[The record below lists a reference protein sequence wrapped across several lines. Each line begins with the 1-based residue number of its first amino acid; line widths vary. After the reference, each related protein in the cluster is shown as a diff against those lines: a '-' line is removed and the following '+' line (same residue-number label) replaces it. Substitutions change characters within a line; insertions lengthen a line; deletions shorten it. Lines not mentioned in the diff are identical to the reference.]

1 MRTLAVWGAG
11 RIGRGFVAPLFRQP
25 GWRCV
30 FVDVDQALVDALNE
44 RRRYTIFRATADGI
58 TPEVIEGGFSALHT
72 SDQSALEALFREEGL
87 LLDVAVHATEL
98 GRVASMLAPLLAGRA
113 ALPEQP
119 PMDILM
125 NVNMAR
131 PDEAFRAGL
140 EEALWDRPQAL
151 AFLRERVGISGIAA
165 ACISPIATE
174 DMFRED
180 PLALLNNDYPEQA
193 ISEAALRGEK
203 PVLPRLRL
211 SKDISREETR
221 KLYTLNMAHALLCYM
236 GLPKGYQTVLEAMR
250 DPALRAAAEQ
260 ALEEACLGLT
270 RAFGFSG
277 DELSAWK
284 DTVVSLLLNPYIN
297 DNLRRLGADTR
308 RKLARTDRL
317 VGPAA
322 LCMEA
327 GRRPEAIAAAIHAG
341 FLYEN
346 DDEGTRAVRA
356 LTEKRGIKAAVQEIC
371 GLPEDHPLARLVL
384 KQDEEV

>member
-11 RIGRGFVAPLFRQP
+11 RIGRGFVAPLFRHP

-30 FVDVDQALVDALNE
+30 FVDIDQALVDALNE
-44 RRRYTIFRATADGI
+44 RRRYTILRAAADGI
-58 TPEVIEGGFSALHT
+58 SREVIEGGFRALHT
-72 SDQSALEALFREEGL
+72 SDRSALESLFQEEGL

-98 GRVASMLAPLLAGRA
+98 QHVADMVAPLIAGRA

-140 EEALWDRPQAL
+140 EEALRGKPRAL
-151 AFLRERVGISGIAA
+151 DFLRKKVGVSGIAA
-165 ACISPIATE
+165 ACISPVATE
-174 DMFRED
+174 EMLRED
-180 PLALLNNDYPEQA
+180 PLTLINNGYPEQA
-193 ISEAALRGEK
+193 ISETALRGEK
-203 PVLPRLRL
+203 PLLPRLRL
-211 SKDISREETR
+211 TKDISREETR
-221 KLYTLNMAHALLCYM
+221 KLYTLNMAHALLCYL
-236 GLPKGYQTVLEAMR
+236 GLPRGYQTVLETMR
-250 DPALRAAAEQ
+250 DPAIRKMTDQ
-260 ALEEACLGLT
+260 ALEEACLGLSM
-270 RAFGFSG
+270 AFGFSEG
-277 DELSAWK
+277 ELSAWK
-284 DTVVSLLLNPYIN
+284 STVVALLLNPYIN

-308 RKLARTDRL
+308 RKLARGDRL

-327 GRRPEAIAAAIHAG
+327 GRPPEAIAAAIYAG
-341 FLYEN
+341 FFYRN

-356 LTEKRGIKAAVQEIC
+356 LTEKQGVKAAVQEIC
-371 GLPEDHPLARLVL
+371 GLPEDHPLARLIL